1 MRHPVLSKEN
11 LTVMFLTVP
20 NDFAG
25 WRKFANID
33 LGDEFANMKIHIPHR
48 FHVNM
53 KPALQGLRDN
63 DSNYEDSAED
73 DQGSNPGSK
82 NSQAINNITQI
93 WSESPTQHTE
103 LDFVDNFNKLDGN
116 LTRMAEIWSRL
127 LFLVDR
133 IEKREFAAALDHE
146 RASNMLD
153 KFVETDVNV
162 FGEDNMASHKAGN
175 LSEEFQNLNII
186 NTIFK
191 QVSKFMLS
199 TKKVKFDELSAV
211 GIEVIENFKKFQD
224 YLASLH
230 FLMQRISIY
239 RNESEKQVHSLL
251 SGVTHNYDR
260 LSQIKGKSDIKGS
273 EVDRLVN
280 VATKNSQQLE
290 TVISQIIFVKMTFLN
305 EYALFQKVKYIASE
319 AMQCW
324 FRERA
329 DYGDKQQDALRRA
342 FNDLEDLP
350 LR

>member
-1 MRHPVLSKEN
+1 MRHPILSKEN

-33 LGDEFANMKIHIPHR
+33 LGDELANVKIHIPHR

-63 DSNYEDSAED
+63 DSNYGDSTD
-73 DQGSNPGSK
+73 DEPGSNTGLK
-82 NSQAINNITQI
+82 TSQIINNITQI
-93 WSESPTQHTE
+93 WSESPTQHKSLE
-103 LDFVDNFNKLDGN
+103 FVDNFSSLDEN
-116 LTRMAEIWSRL
+116 LTRLAEVWSRL

-153 KFVETDVNV
+153 KFVQTDIKV
-162 FGEDNMASHKAGN
+162 FGEENMAVQKARN
-175 LSEEFQNLNII
+175 ISEEFQNLNIM

-191 QVSKFMLS
+191 QVGKFMLN

-211 GIEVIENFKKFQD
+211 GTEVIENFKKFQD

-230 FLMQRISIY
+230 FLMQRISSFK
-239 RNESEKQVHSLL
+239 NESEKQVHTLL
-251 SGVTHNYDR
+251 NCVTHNCDR
-260 LSQIKGKSDIKGS
+260 LSHIKGKSDIKGS

-280 VATKNSQQLE
+280 EATRNSEELE
-290 TVISQIIFVKMTFLN
+290 TVISQIIFVKMTFLK
-305 EYALFQKVKYIASE
+305 EYALFQKVKYIACE

-324 FRERA
+324 FQERA
-329 DYGDKQQDALRRA
+329 DFGDKQQDALRRA